1 MNKKISLLACTLVF
15 SLSATLAHAQPLQPT
30 DLARTEPTQQTGL
43 PAITVFV
50 SRAGNSQ
57 DDSAA
62 QITAMHEKMG
72 SQGWTVIDVEAYD
85 KRGFFITYVQHKQK
99 WSATD

>member
-30 DLARTEPTQQTGL
+30 DLGSAEPTQQTGL

-50 SRAGNSQ
+50 SRAGDRQ
-57 DDSAA
+57 GDSAA
-62 QITAMHEKMG
+62 QITAMHEKMA
-72 SQGWTVIDVEAYD
+72 SQGWTVIDVDVYAE
-85 KRGFFITYVQHKQK
+85 RGFFITYVQHKQE
-99 WSATD
+99 WTATE